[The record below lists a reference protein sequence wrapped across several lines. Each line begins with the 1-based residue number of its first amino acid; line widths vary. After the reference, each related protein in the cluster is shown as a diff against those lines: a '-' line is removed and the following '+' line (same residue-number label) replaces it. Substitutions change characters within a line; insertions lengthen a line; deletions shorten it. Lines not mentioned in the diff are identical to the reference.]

1 MKRVTDNYEYDPD
14 DVLGSG
20 TASTVYRGRALD
32 TGETVA
38 VKVVRAEMEKDLE
51 KEVGFLMAL
60 THPNIVHV
68 FTYHSVCSSPFLPS
82 CVLTPSPFP
91 SLYPVAAV
99 HCPRVL

>member
-1 MKRVTDNYEYDPD
+1 MNVRQREQRSDGTKDMKRVTDNYEYDPD

-20 TASTVYRGRALD
+20 TASTVFRGRALD

-60 THPNIVHV
+60 THPNIVHI
-68 FTYHSVCSSPFLPS
+68 FTYKSVCTSLDTSSQLS
-82 CVLTPSPFP
+82 LSP
-91 SLYPVAAV
+91 
-99 HCPRVL
+99 